1 MTRVNTGDFTVD
13 KQSLLISCFA
23 TFKFGG
29 TLFSKILHQAI
40 SKCRNF
46 FEAHFFVN
54 KIQANLVTL
63 S

>member
-1 MTRVNTGDFTVD
+1 MEIANFE
-13 KQSLLISCFA
+13 
-23 TFKFGG
+23 FGG